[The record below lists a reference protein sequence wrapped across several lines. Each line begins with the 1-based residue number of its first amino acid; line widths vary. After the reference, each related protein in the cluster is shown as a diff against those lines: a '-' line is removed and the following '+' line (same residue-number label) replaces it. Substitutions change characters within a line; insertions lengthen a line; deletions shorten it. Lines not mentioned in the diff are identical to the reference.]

1 MKPKVKFSN
10 VAKTFTLYKKSSDK
24 LLDLFSGNKKRA
36 QTFYALRDI
45 SFEVYEGETIGL
57 VGINGSGKST
67 LSNLL
72 SKSVTQ
78 SSGTTEINGEPSL
91 IAIAAGLDRQL
102 SGLDNIEQKCLML
115 GLNKKEI
122 KAIKDDII
130 KFADLGDFIYQP
142 VKNYS
147 SGMKSRLGFAI
158 SVHTNPDILI
168 IDEALSVGDQTFYK
182 KCIDKINQFKEER
195 KTIFF
200 VSHSISQMQEMAD
213 RVMWIHFGELKEI
226 GEATPVLKN
235 YKKFINWF
243 NALSEKEKKQY
254 RAEKIKEQTD
264 HLSQPNRSRK
274 QKKGKKLALL
284 TQVFFFFLITALSG
298 FYMFTEKTFPH
309 FEKKSSAGITETS
322 TDSKEI
328 QVPDTKE
335 DKITDEPQVK
345 TIRQDGIIVQ
355 EDASSYTNQKGTN
368 LSESLSFSSDVFV
381 EEEIGNLY
389 KVTYHNKTMYVE
401 KDNVELNKNLDL
413 TVQEYEIEQLD
424 SIFPDTFYESRS
436 YFMELLGVNYDSALP
451 KLTGFMEFTDNAGA
465 RTLKSDQYNIEIK
478 LHNREVID
486 EIIVNN
492 LNLENSSTLSE
503 FINEA
508 QVVSNGRTMYFLLTD
523 NYQYILDTENE
534 SISIKENSQ
543 G

>member
-10 VAKTFTLYKKSSDK
+10 VAKTFILYKKSSDR
-24 LLDLFSGNKKRA
+24 LLDLISGNKKRA
-36 QTFYALRDI
+36 KTFYALYDI

-168 IDEALSVGDQTFYK
+168 VDEALSVGDQTFYK
-182 KCIDKINQFKEER
+182 KCIDKINQFKEEG

-200 VSHSISQMQEMAD
+200 VSHSVSQMREMAD

-226 GEATPVLKN
+226 GEAAPVLNN
-235 YKKFINWF
+235 YKKFIDWF

-254 RAEKIKEQTD
+254 RAERAQQQSNHISP
-264 HLSQPNRSRK
+264 LNRSGK
-274 QKKGKKLALL
+274 QKKEKKPALL
-284 TQVFFFFLITALSG
+284 IQVLLLLLLTTVSG
-298 FYMFTEKTFPH
+298 FYMFTGKPFPTSVAK
-309 FEKKSSAGITETS
+309 FSAGITETN
-322 TDSKEI
+322 
-328 QVPDTKE
+328 TKSE
-335 DKITDEPQVK
+335 AIEEPQVK
-345 TIRQDGIIVQ
+345 TIHQDGVIVK
-355 EDASSYTNQKGTN
+355 EDASAYTNQEGTN
-368 LSESLSFSSDVFV
+368 LSDSLSFSSDVFV
-381 EEEIGNLY
+381 EEEIGDFY
-389 KVTYHNKTMYVE
+389 KVTYQNKPLFVE
-401 KDNVELNKNLDL
+401 KDDVELNENLDL
-413 TVQEYEIEQLD
+413 TMQEYALEQFD
-424 SIFPDTFYESRS
+424 SLLPDTFYESRS
-436 YFMELLGVNYDSALP
+436 YFIEQLGTSYDSAIT
-451 KLTGFMEFTDNAGA
+451 KLSGFMEFTDNEGA
-465 RTLKSDQYNIEIK
+465 RTLISDQYNMEFK
-478 LHNREVID
+478 LHNRELID

-492 LNLENSSTLSE
+492 VNIENNSQLTE
-503 FINEA
+503 FTEQA
-508 QVVSNGRTMYFLLTD
+508 QVVSNDENVYLLLTD
-523 NYQYILDTENE
+523 NYQYILNIENE
-534 SISIKENSQ
+534 SISIKENS
-543 G
+543 